1 MVTATKDAQVALW
14 DREIEGENGEAIAA
28 QIAIMFKNEDA
39 AKAYRHARNEMI
51 KVVKV
56 LDLADGER
64 LRCGDF
70 VITGKARAGG
80 GFEVPVW
87 ESVTVGRIRQLPL
100 E

>member
-1 MVTATKDAQVALW
+1 MARKAKNSQIGLW
-14 DREIEGENGEAIAA
+14 DRQIEGENGEAIAT
-28 QIAIMFKNEDA
+28 QVAIMFENEGA
-39 AKAYRHARNEMI
+39 AKAYGRAKRQMI
-51 KVVKV
+51 EIVKG

-80 GFEVPVW
+80 GFEVPTW
-87 ESVTVGRIRQLPL
+87 ESVTVGDIRQLPV